1 MEQHEIESDEVVD
14 VEAYAKAGKPVP
26 PAKKYRIRIDKEH
39 YTVEVPSMTGR
50 QLLQLAQ
57 KTPPEGFEIRQKL
70 QGGQLKK
77 IGLDEETRF
86 DAPGVERY
94 VTLPLDQT
102 EG

>member
-1 MEQHEIESDEVVD
+1 MEQHPIESDVVVD

-26 PAKKYRIRIDKEH
+26 PAKQYRIRIDKD
-39 YTVEVPSMTGR
+39 YFDVTVPSMTGR
-50 QLLQLAQ
+50 QLLELAG
-57 KTPPEGFEIRQKL
+57 KSPPEGYQIRQKL
-70 QGGQLKK
+70 LGGEVRK
-77 IGLDEETRF
+77 IGLDEVTRF